1 MFVPKKGGAT
11 TSSERKELL
20 TPPNSPNE
28 KSSNDLIELSPKPGK
43 AKRMY
48 SDSTV
53 EGSGDESHSNLANI
67 SISPIHLHLQQSS
80 SAPITPLQTYKP
92 SKTTRTLDPA
102 DRECLERFLKINA
115 RHITD
120 GQGVVGGVLL
130 ITPNALMF
138 DPNVSDPLVI
148 EHGTEQYGVTVPME
162 MVLKTALYSDIAHMR
177 VKHAP
182 EAVPSAPRPEVYY
195 APEDELED
203 DLLLKAS
210 CGQIIGT
217 NLDKSPN
224 SELVESKTDVTS
236 DTLVESKT
244 DATSDALVENK
255 TDETSDTL
263 VESKTDET
271 SDTLVESKT
280 DATSDTLVESKT
292 DETSDTL
299 VESKTDVTSETLV
312 EDNCNA
318 NVEQIESIEKIDSN
332 DSTNQESD
340 QMQSTSNEPIVD
352 LSLNDNKDED
362 KGKASDHTSDEHKS
376 PEEEIPDE
384 KTLETIEI
392 ESKEVKI
399 EKENEEVI
407 NENDNK
413 NEQQSDS
420 NEKETE
426 KMSKPENPVYN
437 KVTLGI
443 RHSVPETTLHER
455 KPTSTLVTAISAED
469 SASVDKRRSAQ
480 GESRREQM
488 LKRLSNP
495 VDKIG
500 NLTKSGISSG
510 ISATKT
516 GISSGISATKTG
528 FNKVLATPKNIV
540 EFSSGLVR
548 DAKDALSSGS
558 KGDSLESDLEVFSK
572 GTANSDNKKH
582 LSTHG
587 SDNRQSSIGYQNM
600 VDTKIDVFANFE
612 SKSFKTS

>member
-1 MFVPKKGGAT
+1 
-11 TSSERKELL
+11 
-20 TPPNSPNE
+20 
-28 KSSNDLIELSPKPGK
+28 
-43 AKRMY
+43 
-48 SDSTV
+48 
-53 EGSGDESHSNLANI
+53 
-67 SISPIHLHLQQSS
+67 
-80 SAPITPLQTYKP
+80 
-92 SKTTRTLDPA
+92 
-102 DRECLERFLKINA
+102 
-115 RHITD
+115 
-120 GQGVVGGVLL
+120 
-130 ITPNALMF
+130 MF

-195 APEDELED
+195 APGDELED

-217 NLDKSPN
+217 DLDKSP
-224 SELVESKTDVTS
+224 SSQLSQSKTDVTS
-236 DTLVESKT
+236 DI
-244 DATSDALVENK
+244 
-255 TDETSDTL
+255 
-263 VESKTDET
+263 
-271 SDTLVESKT
+271 LVESKT
-280 DATSDTLVESKT
+280 DATSDTLVET
-292 DETSDTL
+292 
-299 VESKTDVTSETLV
+299 KTDVTSETLV
-312 EDNCNA
+312 QDNSNA
-318 NVEQIESIEKIDSN
+318 SVEQIESIEKIDSN

-340 QMQSTSNEPIVD
+340 QIQSASNEPIVD
-352 LSLNDNKDED
+352 LSSNDNKDED
-362 KGKASDHTSDEHKS
+362 KDEDKDKDEGKTRDQTSDEHKF

-384 KTLETIEI
+384 KTLETVEI
-392 ESKEVKI
+392 ESTEEKI

-407 NENDNK
+407 NENDK
-413 NEQQSDS
+413 KDEQQSDS

-426 KMSKPENPVYN
+426 KTSKPENPVYN
-437 KVTLGI
+437 KMTLGI

-455 KPTSTLVTAISAED
+455 KSTSTLVTAISAED

-500 NLTKSGISSG
+500 NLTKS
-510 ISATKT
+510 

-572 GTANSDNKKH
+572 GTANSDSKKH
-582 LSTHG
+582 LSIHG

-612 SKSFKTS
+612 SMSFKTS

>member
-11 TSSERKELL
+11 SSSERKELL

-28 KSSNDLIELSPKPGK
+28 KTSNDLIELSPKPGK
-43 AKRMY
+43 AKRIH

-53 EGSGDESHSNLANI
+53 EGSGEESPLNSAYI

-92 SKTTRTLDPA
+92 SKTTRTIDPA

-195 APEDELED
+195 AAEDELED

-217 NLDKSPN
+217 DLDKSPN

-236 DTLVESKT
+236 DTLVE
-244 DATSDALVENK
+244 N
-255 TDETSDTL
+255 
-263 VESKTDET
+263 
-271 SDTLVESKT
+271 
-280 DATSDTLVESKT
+280 
-292 DETSDTL
+292 
-299 VESKTDVTSETLV
+299 KTDVTSDTLV

-352 LSLNDNKDED
+352 LSLNHNKDED
-362 KGKASDHTSDEHKS
+362 KDKASDQTSHQHKP

-384 KTLETIEI
+384 NTLETLK
-392 ESKEVKI
+392 SKVQK
-399 EKENEEVI
+399 
-407 NENDNK
+407 
-413 NEQQSDS
+413 
-420 NEKETE
+420 
-426 KMSKPENPVYN
+426 
-437 KVTLGI
+437 
-443 RHSVPETTLHER
+443 
-455 KPTSTLVTAISAED
+455 
-469 SASVDKRRSAQ
+469 
-480 GESRREQM
+480 
-488 LKRLSNP
+488 KRL
-495 VDKIG
+495 
-500 NLTKSGISSG
+500 
-510 ISATKT
+510 
-516 GISSGISATKTG
+516 
-528 FNKVLATPKNIV
+528 
-540 EFSSGLVR
+540 R
-548 DAKDALSSGS
+548 
-558 KGDSLESDLEVFSK
+558 
-572 GTANSDNKKH
+572 KK
-582 LSTHG
+582 
-587 SDNRQSSIGYQNM
+587 M
-600 VDTKIDVFANFE
+600 K
-612 SKSFKTS
+612 K

>member
-20 TPPNSPNE
+20 TPPNSPDE
-28 KSSNDLIELSPKPGK
+28 KTSNDLIELSPKPGK
-43 AKRMY
+43 ARRIH

-53 EGSGDESHSNLANI
+53 EGSGDESYSNSANI

-92 SKTTRTLDPA
+92 SKTTRTIDPA

-195 APEDELED
+195 APGDELED

-217 NLDKSPN
+217 DLDKSP
-224 SELVESKTDVTS
+224 SSQLSQSKTDVTS

-244 DATSDALVENK
+244 DATSD
-255 TDETSDTL
+255 TL
-263 VESKTDET
+263 VET
-271 SDTLVESKT
+271 
-280 DATSDTLVESKT
+280 
-292 DETSDTL
+292 
-299 VESKTDVTSETLV
+299 KTDVTSETLV
-312 EDNCNA
+312 QDNSNA
-318 NVEQIESIEKIDSN
+318 SVEQIESIEKIDSN

-340 QMQSTSNEPIVD
+340 QIQSASNEPIVD
-352 LSLNDNKDED
+352 LSSNDNKDED
-362 KGKASDHTSDEHKS
+362 KDEDKDKDEGKTRDQTSDEHKF

-384 KTLETIEI
+384 KTLETVEI
-392 ESKEVKI
+392 ESTEEKI

-407 NENDNK
+407 NENDK
-413 NEQQSDS
+413 KDEQQSDS

-426 KMSKPENPVYN
+426 KTSKPENPVYN
-437 KVTLGI
+437 KMTLGI

-455 KPTSTLVTAISAED
+455 KSTSTLVTAISAED

-500 NLTKSGISSG
+500 NLTKS
-510 ISATKT
+510 

-572 GTANSDNKKH
+572 GTANSDSKKH
-582 LSTHG
+582 LSIHG

-612 SKSFKTS
+612 SMSFKTS